1 MSTARAPLAT
11 GQSVFRGALQGTVL
25 YAIPSIAQ
33 RVASILLLG
42 IVTHVLTTED
52 FGMLSLLDQV
62 TAVLTILL
70 CGNFSAALGYFYV
83 QKDSEEGRGEAAGT
97 CIGGALLLGFVALA
111 VAWPA
116 TGFLARTVFRTPASV
131 RYLPIVYLCMPV
143 NFAQEAL
150 FSWLRIEDRQAV
162 FTKAALLRT
171 LLMLAGIAVLVG
183 IFKMR
188 VMAYLGTTLA
198 AFVITSCCLGVYLFR
213 VLRPRF
219 SFSLFARMFRFSLPL
234 GISMIAMF
242 VINFGDQFVLRHYR
256 SLSEVGIYSLAYRI
270 GILVG
275 VAYASFQSYW
285 SAQVYRIMQ
294 MEDCESICARLLTYA
309 TLLVSMVTLLLTV
322 SSRPALHLL
331 VNPAFR
337 AAAPLIPVIAAAN
350 GIRSVGEFL
359 RCRFLAAGRSG
370 YEAWCDWAGMI
381 LCCLLYFAL
390 IPRLGMWGGA
400 IATIATFTFMLVIS
414 IVWTYRLKP
423 YRVESTRLLKLG
435 SVLAVI
441 AVLYYAVPVSS
452 LPLQIAWAGL
462 LMALF
467 PLGLWVL
474 RFPTAGEWQAVRNA
488 LHRIRLLD
496 SAAGA

>member
-1 MSTARAPLAT
+1 MSTAQAPLAT
-11 GQSVFRGALQGTVL
+11 GRSVFKGALQGTVV
-25 YAIPSIAQ
+25 YAVPTVVQ
-33 RVASILLLG
+33 RLASILVLG

-62 TAVLTILL
+62 TAVLTIFLG
-70 CGNFSAALGYFYV
+70 GNFSAALGYFYV
-83 QKDSEEGRGEAAGT
+83 QKDSENGHGEAAGT
-97 CIGGALLLGFVALA
+97 CVAGAFLLGCIGALVC
-111 VAWPA
+111 WPA
-116 TGFLARTVFRTPASV
+116 TGFLARSVFLTPSAIL
-131 RYLPIVYLCMPV
+131 YLPIVYLCMPV

-150 FSWLRIEDRQAV
+150 FGWLRIEDRQAA
-162 FTKAALLRT
+162 FAKAALLRT
-171 LLMLAGIAVLVG
+171 FLVVAGIAVLVG

-188 VMAYLGTTLA
+188 VMAYLSTSLA
-198 AFVITSCCLGVYLFR
+198 AFVLTSCCLAVYLFR

-219 SFSLFARMFRFSLPL
+219 SYSLFVSMFRFSLPL

-256 SLSEVGIYSLAYRI
+256 SLSEVGIYSLGYRI
-270 GILVG
+270 GMLVA
-275 VAYASFQSYW
+275 VAYASFHSYW

-294 MEDCESICARLLTYA
+294 MDDSEPICARLLTYA
-309 TLLVSMVTLLLTV
+309 TLLVSAVTLLLTV
-322 SSRPALHLL
+322 SSRPGLHLL

-350 GIRSVGEFL
+350 GIRSLGEFL
-359 RCRFLAAGRSG
+359 RCRFLAAGRSS

-381 LCCLLYFAL
+381 LCCLLYFIL

-400 IATIATFTFMLVIS
+400 IATIATFIFMLVIS

-423 YRVESTRLLKLG
+423 YRVESRRLLKLG
-435 SVLAVI
+435 IVVAVI

-462 LMALF
+462 LMALL
-467 PLGLWVL
+467 PAGLWVL
-474 RFPTAGEWQAVRNA
+474 RFPTPGEWQAVRNG
-488 LHRIRLLD
+488 LQRVQLLY
-496 SAAGA
+496 STARA